1 MQKRKGDKIMENSIR
16 VLKEWNE
23 ERSKDAMERYYSE
36 KMLEKEELGYEQGK
50 TKGLAKGLK
59 QGKEESNLIIAKKM
73 LEDDVEIPTIAKYTD
88 LSIKEINA
96 LK

>member
-1 MQKRKGDKIMENSIR
+1 MLKNKEDISENTLMVLNKATALYEIFKELNIR
-16 VLKEWNE
+16 VNLKANDVSILSDNI
-23 ERSKDAMERYYSE
+23 SKNDKKLLSILVAMFYVDC
-36 KMLEKEELGYEQGK
+36 G
-50 TKGLAKGLK
+50 
-59 QGKEESNLIIAKKM
+59 AKKM